1 MKRFKRISSGFVGC
15 TLLALPGLAAEQ
27 PGTSFHLKPSDLPK
41 PFATPAVENSS
52 KAVPRPKGAMPQV
65 PPGFSISIFA
75 SGLTNPRWMA
85 LAPNGDVFLA
95 EPDAGRVTLL
105 HDGKA
110 STFAEGF
117 KHPHGLAFHDGALYV
132 ADFTA
137 VWRLS
142 YTNGAIHPGART
154 RVTND
159 GFGPLGGHATR
170 DIAFDRDG
178 ALYVAIGSMSNVDEE
193 KSPRATV
200 QKVDAQGH
208 LSTFASGTRNPVGI
222 ALYPG
227 TNDIYVTVNERDGY
241 GDGLVPDY
249 LTRVQQ
255 GDFYGWPYA
264 YTGPHPDPVVWS
276 QADGSGCEDED
287 ARRAVRTPTRH
298 PWGWCST
305 KATTFR
311 PTTRAMPS
319 SRCTV
324 HGIPES
330 PPATRSCGCKFD
342 HGRPLGEYQNF
353 VTGFWDGSTSPA
365 QVWGRPAGLLVAKD
379 GSLLIADDVGKTIWR
394 VSHSG
399 K

>member
-1 MKRFKRISSGFVGC
+1 MTPLRRISLG
-15 TLLALPGLAAEQ
+15 LLALAVPVVAAIAADQ
-27 PGTSFHLKPSDLPK
+27 PGMVFHLKASDLPK

-52 KAVPRPKGAMPQV
+52 KAIPRPKGAMPKA
-65 PPGFSISIFA
+65 PPGFTVSVFA
-75 SGLTNPRWMA
+75 SGLSNPRWMA
-85 LAPNGDVFLA
+85 LAPNGDVFLT
-95 EPDAGRVTLL
+95 EPDADKVTLL
-105 HDGKA
+105 HNGGA

-117 KHPHGLAFHDGALYV
+117 RHPHGLAFHDGALYV
-132 ADFTA
+132 ADFIA
-137 VWRLS
+137 VWKLA

-154 RVTND
+154 RVTRD
-159 GFGPLGGHATR
+159 GFGPLGGHSTR

-178 ALYVAIGSMSNVDEE
+178 ALYVAIGSMSNIDEE
-193 KSPRATV
+193 MPPRATV
-200 QKVDAQGH
+200 QKADAQGH

-264 YTGPHPDPVVWS
+264 YTGPHPDPSFGAKRPDLVARTKTPDVLFASHSAPLGLVFYQGASFPADYKGDAFVALHGSWNSGKPTGYKVV
-276 QADGSGCEDED
+276 
-287 ARRAVRTPTRH
+287 RV
-298 PWGWCST
+298 
-305 KATTFR
+305 
-311 PTTRAMPS
+311 
-319 SRCTV
+319 
-324 HGIPES
+324 
-330 PPATRSCGCKFD
+330 KFD
-342 HGRPLGEYQNF
+342 HGRPVGEYQDF

-379 GSLLIADDVGKTIWR
+379 GSLLIADDVSKTIWR
-394 VSHSG
+394 VSYTG

>member
-1 MKRFKRISSGFVGC
+1 MTALGRISLGLLGF
-15 TLLALPGLAAEQ
+15 TLSVIPAISAEQ
-27 PGTSFHLKPSDLPK
+27 PGATFHLKPSDLPK
-41 PFATPAVENSS
+41 PFATPAEDNSS
-52 KAVPRPKGAMPQV
+52 QAIRRPKGAMPQV
-65 PPGFSISIFA
+65 PAGFAISVFA
-75 SGLTNPRWMA
+75 SGLSNPRWMT

-95 EPDAGRVTLL
+95 EPDADKVTLL
-105 HDGKA
+105 HEGKA

-132 ADFTA
+132 ADFAA
-137 VWRLS
+137 VWKLA
-142 YTNGAIHPGART
+142 YTDGAIHPGART
-154 RVTND
+154 RVTRD
-159 GFGPLGGHATR
+159 GFGPMGGHSTR

-193 KSPRATV
+193 KPPRATV

-227 TNDIYVTVNERDGY
+227 TNDLYVTVNERDGY

-249 LTRVQQ
+249 LTRIQQ

-264 YTGPHPDPVVWS
+264 YTGPHPDPAFGSKRPDLVAKTKTPDVLFASHSAPLGLVFYEGGSFPADYKGDAFVSLHGSWNSGKPTGYKVV
-276 QADGSGCEDED
+276 
-287 ARRAVRTPTRH
+287 RV
-298 PWGWCST
+298 
-305 KATTFR
+305 
-311 PTTRAMPS
+311 
-319 SRCTV
+319 
-324 HGIPES
+324 
-330 PPATRSCGCKFD
+330 KFD
-342 HGRPLGEYQNF
+342 HGRPLGEYQDF
-353 VTGFWDGSTSPA
+353 VTGFWDGTTSPA

-399 K
+399 E